1 MAEFYGYVP
10 TAAAQE
16 AVYSVVEG
24 TGESGSGV
32 EQERVL
38 DRLAERG
45 YDGEETRRALQQL
58 LADDAIRIEDD
69 VVLLGGDSVEI
80 G

>member
-16 AVYSVVEG
+16 VAYSIVENTAG
-24 TGESGSGV
+24 ATGGV
-32 EQERVL
+32 RQQRVL
-38 DRLAERG
+38 DRMAERG

-58 LADDAIRIEDD
+58 LADDAILIDD
-69 VVLLGGDSVEI
+69 DTVRLDGD
-80 G
+80 GRQ

>member
-16 AVYSVVEG
+16 VAYSIVESTAG
-24 TGESGSGV
+24 STGDV
-32 EQERVL
+32 QQQRVL
-38 DRLAERG
+38 DRMAERG
-45 YDGEETRRALQQL
+45 YDGEATRRALQQL

-69 VVLLGGDSVEI
+69 TVRLDGDARK
-80 G
+80 